1 MIRRPPRSTLFP
13 YTTLFR
19 SHEHDGLFS
28 SPVLGKQAPVLCAEK
43 RPDPGRS
50 DRVSGRALP
59 GAEELDRESLS
70 QAHSLQQGRQGWP
83 LRRVGAAR
91 DVRDG
96 APRQLQVSQERV
108 NAKHNQN
115 PHYRADCVEPGQQ
128 PRCSGGPRGVCQAD
142 DRARPRRIRGRL
154 ELAARDPHP
163 PARRIQRDRGAESAH
178 LAGRGRRDYER
189 VVDAQTGPVVLVGHS
204 YGGAVI
210 TAAAAGS
217 TNVKSLV
224 YIAAFAPEVGEAI
237 GAFGDKYPTPL
248 GAALRPDKAGFLYV
262 DPAQFHTVFAADL
275 PEVETRVFAATQK
288 PIIGSVFSATV
299 DQATWKTIPSWY
311 LVAQDDRAINPDLE
325 RFYAKRMGAKTN
337 EVKSSHVAFL
347 SHPADVARLIE
358 QAAGQ

>member
-1 MIRRPPRSTLFP
+1 MAGTPGTLMRAAAIGVAVALYPLAASAQTAREVRGAQKPTIVLVHGAFA
-13 YTTLFR
+13 
-19 SHEHDGLFS
+19 DGS
-28 SPVLGKQAPVLCAEK
+28 SWQKVIPI
-43 RPDPGRS
+43 
-50 DRVSGRALP
+50 
-59 GAEELDRESLS
+59 
-70 QAHSLQQGRQGWP
+70 LQ
-83 LRRVGAAR
+83 
-91 DVRDG
+91 RDG
-96 APRQLQVSQERV
+96 YSVIAV
-108 NAKHNQN
+108 QN
-115 PHYRADCVEPGQQ
+115 PLT
-128 PRCSGGPRGVCQAD
+128 S
-142 DRARPRRIRGRL
+142 
-154 ELAARDPHP
+154 LAADV
-163 PARRIQRDRGAESAH
+163 ETTK
-178 LAGRGRRDYER
+178 R

-217 TNVKSLV
+217 SNVKSLV

-237 GAFGDKYPTPL
+237 GAFGDKYPAPL

-325 RFYAKRMGAKTN
+325 RFYAKRMGAKTT
-337 EVKSSHVAFL
+337 EVKSSHVPFL
-347 SHPADVARLIE
+347 SHPAVVARLIE